1 MDQEQVEQI
10 GDRERREEQAR
21 MRSQLKG
28 EEIGDYRTRRRGR
41 PAAGRKGAA
50 EQRATDRR
58 MHGEEG
64 MERDEYETGL
74 KDMMEEEEW
83 KEEAGIDM
91 NDEGGERMREDEDER
106 MNIVDNRQKRS
117 RGEGNWEDRVKR
129 DMKMFEEH
137 LGREGKDLQHSGR
150 GMDETTEDMG

>member
-1 MDQEQVEQI
+1 
-10 GDRERREEQAR
+10 

-28 EEIGDYRTRRRGR
+28 EDIGDYRARRRGR

-50 EQRATDRR
+50 EQRAMDRR

-83 KEEAGIDM
+83 KEEVGIHM
-91 NDEGGERMREDEDER
+91 NDEGEERMRETDDER
-106 MNIVDNRQKRS
+106 MNIVDRQRRKQER
-117 RGEGNWEDRVKR
+117 R
-129 DMKMFEEH
+129 
-137 LGREGKDLQHSGR
+137 
-150 GMDETTEDMG
+150 

>member
-1 MDQEQVEQI
+1 MNQEEESQE
-10 GDRERREEQAR
+10 GERERREEPVR

-28 EEIGDYRTRRRGR
+28 EHIGEHRAGRRGIA
-41 PAAGRKGAA
+41 AAGSRGAA
-50 EQRATDRR
+50 EQRAVDRR

-91 NDEGGERMREDEDER
+91 NDEGEERMREDEDER
-106 MNIVDNRQKRS
+106 MSMVDCRRT
-117 RGEGNWEDRVKR
+117 EDRGKGKWGDVGRR
-129 DMKMFEEH
+129 DMDK
-137 LGREGKDLQHSGR
+137 
-150 GMDETTEDMG
+150 